1 MIITLANI
9 SPMELLWSA
18 SGIISLTILLA
29 AVGQAWRVYR
39 TARARPKNALQT
51 AAAWQEVR
59 HALERALLQSAF
71 LLIGVVAMATPPPV
85 RAPLMLSALIDGIA
99 LTLCQI
105 ILVASS
111 LRDQQVQRQLIAA
124 LRERRREVQPNSTP
138 RHDDRVSRS
147 APDV

>member
-9 SPMELLWSA
+9 SPVELLWSA
-18 SGIISLTILLA
+18 SGILSLTILLA

-71 LLIGVVAMATPPPV
+71 LLIGVVAMATPPPTE
-85 RAPLMLSALIDGIA
+85 PLMLGALISGIA
-99 LTLCQI
+99 LTLCQVV
-105 ILVASS
+105 LVASS